1 MRSILNKLTP
11 ENFQKLTAEVSH
23 FDLGTK
29 GALKQIVTLV
39 FEKAVDESKYCRL
52 YALLC
57 LRLNEE
63 VPNYEEEE
71 CVFTSFQ
78 RILLTKLQYEFDS
91 RRQGNVDPGSREKR
105 QLLGLSAF
113 IGELYSLSLI
123 REVTV
128 HACLKEKIII
138 IK

>member
-11 ENFQKLTAEVSH
+11 ENFQKLTNEVTH
-23 FDLGTK
+23 FDLAHK
-29 GALKQIVTLV
+29 GALKQIVSLI

-63 VPNYEEEE
+63 VPNYEEDG

-78 RILLTKLQYEFDS
+78 FWIYHMFLTL
-91 RRQGNVDPGSREKR
+91 R
-105 QLLGLSAF
+105 GLCETRNFS
-113 IGELYSLSLI
+113 
-123 REVTV
+123 
-128 HACLKEKIII
+128 
-138 IK
+138 